1 MRGASLVEVLIAM
14 FLFSVG
20 GLAVLQMTI
29 GAFRVN
35 NHARSI
41 DGASNAARSRME
53 RLLGLPYNDPLL
65 VDTNANGTAGL
76 DAATAGSAD
85 FAETVGVYQVFW
97 NIASNHPVNKTK
109 TISVISTWSDT
120 LGPGRRVIYQT
131 IRVDG
136 S

>member
-20 GLAVLQMTI
+20 GLAVLQMTL

-35 NHARSI
+35 DHARSI
-41 DGASNAARSRME
+41 DGASDAARSRME
-53 RLLGLPYNDPLL
+53 RLLGLAYNDPLL
-65 VDTNANGTAGL
+65 VDTNGNGPAGL
-76 DAATAGSAD
+76 DAIDAGNAD
-85 FAETVGVYQVFW
+85 FAETVGRYQVFW
-97 NIASNHPVNKTK
+97 NIANNQPVNKTK
-109 TISVISTWSDT
+109 TISVIGTWSDA
-120 LGPGRRVIYQT
+120 LGSGRRVIYQT